1 MTLLLTLTNLSR
13 ILRHIHNNRPDISE
27 ELRGWSWRHP
37 PLLFPYE
44 SVRLAIS
51 ETYGTACPSGRDIY
65 LRHVLHM
72 KTKPTK
78 QQIEGYLIH
87 FLLNKF
93 ITTFKQFITREPTT
107 PDDLYTML
115 IAERPLIYQEWQAY
129 LRSQEADLGEADK
142 VFEQYYKTL
151 WIPMAL
157 EACSEYAKVVMANP
171 YATQETVL
179 AKIMPVF
186 SEFEV
191 DGTSLGFSD
200 ICRVD
205 YFTPFGLIV
214 EVKTTFPHE
223 MHRLAAAAY
232 AMAVEA
238 NFEIP
243 VDYALL
249 QYIWLMRNGRLRVAQ
264 RLVSLTDAL
273 RIRAVEVRDQR
284 ARIIAE
290 GLDPAPE
297 EVCSSECPFSK
308 LAKKNE

>member
-1 MTLLLTLTNLSR
+1 MTLLLTLSNLSK
-13 ILRHIHNNRPDISE
+13 ILRYVHKNRPEVSE
-27 ELRGWSWRHP
+27 ELRGWSWRQP

-44 SVRLAIS
+44 NIRLAVS
-51 ETYGTACPSGRDIY
+51 ETYGTVCPSGRDIY
-65 LRHVLHM
+65 LRHVLRM
-72 KTKPTK
+72 RTKPTS
-78 QQIEGYLIH
+78 QQVEGYLIH

-93 ITTFKQFITREPTT
+93 TTTLKLFITSEPAS
-107 PDDLYTML
+107 PDDLYRKL
-115 IAERPLIYQEWQAY
+115 IAEKPLVYNEWLGY
-129 LRSQEADLGEADK
+129 LNSQGLELEDVENM
-142 VFEQYYKTL
+142 FEL
-151 WIPMAL
+151 NFREVWVPMAL
-157 EACSEYAKVVMANP
+157 EACSEYAKSMMANP

-191 DGTSLGFSD
+191 DGTPLGFSD
-200 ICRVD
+200 ICRID

-223 MHRLAAAAY
+223 MHGLAAAAY

-249 QYIWLMRNGRLRVAQ
+249 QYVWFMRKSRLRIAQ
-264 RLVSLTDAL
+264 RLVPLTDAL
-273 RIRAVEVRDQR
+273 RMRAVEVRDQK

-290 GLDPAPE
+290 GVDPAPE
-297 EVCSSECPFSK
+297 EVCGSECPFSRVV
-308 LAKKNE
+308 NQS